1 MNGRRYAVYNRQNRI
16 MKILLYGETKT
27 IASGAW
33 CYAAA
38 IKELG
43 YDLLSYENDTCIEQ
57 YNTSVP
63 WKIIRRLNGR
73 KVLGLHRKKHVNGLL
88 QAAALHKPD
97 IIIILKGLLLGPA
110 DIAALKMHAPFVVVI
125 NHDDYFSK
133 SINSISKLQFD
144 AIPQYDFVF
153 VTKEVN
159 VQEISKYNP
168 AVEFFPFAYY
178 PVIHKRYVLSEE
190 DKKKYETDL
199 LFIGTY
205 EQERVALMEYL
216 VSKTNYKLSMYG
228 GNWQLLP
235 ASSNLQKCNIH
246 HREIIMEDMAKA
258 IHGAKITLGFLRKSN
273 RDTYTQRSFEIP
285 ACGGVF
291 LAERTSF
298 HQKLYVEAVEA
309 VFFDVTKPE
318 ELLEKVNYLMEHAA
332 VREAIREAGYQKV
345 ISSGYTYE
353 NRIKQITNKSE
364 QYKRSA
370 KTAG

>member
-1 MNGRRYAVYNRQNRI
+1 
-16 MKILLYGETKT
+16 MKILLYGETTT
-27 IASGAW
+27 ISSGAW
-33 CYAAA
+33 CYAES
-38 IKELG
+38 IYELG
-43 YDLLSYENDTCIEQ
+43 YELHCYENDSFIHQ
-57 YNTSVP
+57 YNTCVF
-63 WKIIRRLNGR
+63 WKIMRRLNGR
-73 KVLGLHRKKHVNGLL
+73 RILGLHRKKHVNGLV
-88 QAAALHKPD
+88 QVAGLHKPD

-110 DIAALKMHAPFVVVI
+110 DIAALKTHAAFVVVI

-144 AIPQYDFVF
+144 AIPYYDFVF

-159 VQEISKYNP
+159 VAEISKYNK

-178 PVIHKRYVLSEE
+178 PVIHKKHVLSEAE
-190 DKKKYETDL
+190 KIKYETDI
-199 LFIGTY
+199 LFIGTH

-228 GNWQLLP
+228 GNWHLLTG
-235 ASSNLQKCNIH
+235 SSVLQKCDIH

-258 IHGAKITLGFLRKSN
+258 IQGAKITLGFLRKSN

-298 HQKLYVEAVEA
+298 HRKLYEENVEA
-309 VFFDVTKPE
+309 VFFDVLKPE
-318 ELLEKVNYLMEHAA
+318 ELLDKVNYLMEHAVFREA
-332 VREAIREAGYQKV
+332 VREAGYKKV
-345 ISSGYTYE
+345 IISGYTYV
-353 NRIKQITNKSE
+353 NRILQITNKFE
-364 QYKRSA
+364 QHKRFA

>member
-1 MNGRRYAVYNRQNRI
+1 
-16 MKILLYGETKT
+16 MKILLYGETNT

-33 CYAAA
+33 CYAES

-43 YDLLSYENDTCIEQ
+43 YELYCYENDRFIQQ
-57 YNTSVP
+57 YNTSVF
-63 WKIIRRLNGR
+63 WKIMRRLNGR
-73 KVLGLHRKKHVNGLL
+73 RILGSHRKKHVNGLL
-88 QAAALHKPD
+88 QVAALHKPD

-110 DIAALKMHAPFVVVI
+110 DIASLKAHAAFVVVI

-144 AIPQYDFVF
+144 AIPYYDFVF

-159 VQEISKYNP
+159 VTEISKYNQ

-178 PVIHKRYVLSEE
+178 PVIHKKYVLSET
-190 DKKKYETDL
+190 DTKKYETDI

-205 EQERVALMEYL
+205 ELERVALMEYL

-235 ASSNLQKCNIH
+235 GSSVLQKCNIH

-258 IHGAKITLGFLRKSN
+258 IQGAKITLGFLRKSN

-298 HQKLYVEAVEA
+298 HQKLYKEDVEA
-309 VFFDVTKPE
+309 VFFDVLKPE

-332 VREAIREAGYQKV
+332 YREAVREAGYKKA
-345 ISSGYTYE
+345 ISSGYTYV
-353 NRIKQITNKSE
+353 NRILQITNKFE
-364 QYKRSA
+364 QNKRFA